1 LNSEPEILNFKP
13 EINCMKKILNIS
25 IFVIISLVIVA
36 CGAYSFTGGNTGD
49 AKTIQIDFFP
59 NQAPLVEPALTQR
72 FTNDLQDLFTRQTNL
87 TLTNS
92 NGDLFFSGEITDFRV
107 TPMSGTS
114 NQTAAQN
121 RLTVSVNV
129 RFVNKLV
136 EKDNFEKTFSFYADY
151 DANAQLTGS
160 ILQNALDEIVE
171 RITQDIFNA
180 SVAKW

>member
-1 LNSEPEILNFKP
+1 MLKFEQTK
-13 EINCMKKILNIS
+13 MKKIKHI
-25 IFVIISLVIVA
+25 IISAITCIILIS

-92 NGDLFFSGEITDFRV
+92 NGDLYFSGEITGYRV
-107 TPMSGTS
+107 TPMSGTAE
-114 NQTAAQN
+114 QTAAQN
-121 RLTVSVNV
+121 RLTVTVNV
-129 RFVNKLV
+129 RFTNKLE
-136 EKDNFEKTFSFYADY
+136 EKDDFEKTFSFYSDY
-151 DANAQLTGS
+151 AANAQLIGG
-160 ILQNALDEIVE
+160 ILDSALDEIVE

>member
-1 LNSEPEILNFKP
+1 MNWKKHILLLSVFFT
-13 EINCMKKILNIS
+13 LLS
-25 IFVIISLVIVA
+25 
-36 CGAYSFTGGNTGD
+36 CGNYSFTGGNTGD

-59 NQAPLVEPALTQR
+59 NQAPLVEPVLTQR
-72 FTNDLQDLFTRQTNL
+72 FTNELQDLFTRQTNL

-92 NGDLFFSGEITDFRV
+92 NGDLYFSGEITGYRI

-121 RLTVSVNV
+121 RLTVTVNV
-129 RFVNKLV
+129 RFENKLI
-136 EKDNFEKTFSFYADY
+136 EKDSFEKTFSFYSDF

-160 ILQNALDEIVE
+160 VLENALDEILE
-171 RITQDIFNA
+171 RIIQDIFNA

>member
-1 LNSEPEILNFKP
+1 
-13 EINCMKKILNIS
+13 MKKIILS
-25 IFVIISLVIVA
+25 LIIITTLIG

-59 NQAPLVEPALTQR
+59 NQAPLVEPVLTQR

-87 TLTNS
+87 TLTNK
-92 NGDLFFSGEITDFRV
+92 NGDLHFSGEITGFRV

-114 NQTAAQN
+114 DQTAAQN
-121 RLTVSVNV
+121 RLTVTVNV
-129 RFVNKLV
+129 RFENKLE
-136 EKDNFEKTFSFYADY
+136 EKDDFEKTFSFYSDF
-151 DANAQLTGS
+151 DANSQLTGS
-160 ILQNALDEIVE
+160 VLETALDEIVE

>member
-1 LNSEPEILNFKP
+1 
-13 EINCMKKILNIS
+13 MKKYLIIL
-25 IFVIISLVIVA
+25 FAIISSFSFIA

-59 NQAPLVEPALTQR
+59 NQAPLVEPVLTQR

-92 NGDLFFSGEITDFRV
+92 NGDLHFSGEITGFRV

-121 RLTVSVNV
+121 RLTVTVNV
-129 RFVNKLV
+129 RFTNKLK
-136 EKDNFEKTFSFYADY
+136 EKDDFEKNFSFYSDY
-151 DANAQLTGS
+151 GATEQLTGS
-160 ILQNALDEIVE
+160 ILETALDEIVE